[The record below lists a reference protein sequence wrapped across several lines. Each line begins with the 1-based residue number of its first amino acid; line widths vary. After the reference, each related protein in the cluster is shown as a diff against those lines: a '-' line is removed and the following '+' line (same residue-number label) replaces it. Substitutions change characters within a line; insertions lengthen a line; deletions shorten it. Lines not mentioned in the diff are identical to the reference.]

1 MGGGGGWPLSFSGLW
16 SEIRKTKKCLK
27 FKQWLAEYYNIL
39 LSQLRATGW
48 TKGLSVVYYT
58 KEGLMLNWNDLKK
71 LQVVKKTRD
80 IIFQW
85 WKTDVLILER
95 ESLENQLSVENRESV
110 NFPFSFQN
118 PLVKEL
124 FEQESIRASFF
135 EKLNFVQKQKISS
148 GVLEKWP
155 STGLNL
161 FIVPVQIQSYTAGVV
176 AAVGFKYSDESTE
189 HIAGLWSQAG
199 LSEKKIKQNKELI
212 PCIPA
217 QDKTHFMDLMEMVRD
232 EIVSV
237 QQEFMEKTHK
247 TSDLGSDPHS
257 VSYGGM
263 VGQSNIMHH
272 LYNLLDKIKHSH
284 NTILIQ
290 GENGTGK
297 ELIAKSIHQNS
308 LRKNQPFIAQNCSAL
323 NDNLLE
329 SELFGHIK
337 GSFTGAYK
345 DKKGLFEMAD
355 QGSFFLDEVG
365 DTSPAMQVKLL
376 RVLQEGSFFPV
387 GGTEPRKVDV
397 RIIAATNRNLKKM
410 VEEGHFREDLYY
422 RLNVINIQVPPLRE
436 RVEDIPLLAEFFI
449 NRFSSQ
455 PKIFT
460 RKAQEK
466 LKQYPWPGNVRE
478 LQNEAERLAVFTGN
492 DAYIKEEFLSEKIR
506 NKDGQVPVLGLGGGS
521 GKAMKKAIA
530 QLERQ
535 MIAQCLKQESWN
547 KTKVAKKL
555 GISRAALVSKVKDY
569 KLEKRVLRGAPVLLK
584 KSHG

>member
-1 MGGGGGWPLSFSGLW
+1 
-16 SEIRKTKKCLK
+16 
-27 FKQWLAEYYNIL
+27 
-39 LSQLRATGW
+39 
-48 TKGLSVVYYT
+48 
-58 KEGLMLNWNDLKK
+58 MLNWNDLKN
-71 LQVVKKTRD
+71 LHVVKKTRD

-85 WKTDVLILER
+85 WKVDVLIMER
-95 ESLENQLSVENRESV
+95 DVLENYMSGEKEVAI
-110 NFPFSFQN
+110 SFQN
-118 PLVKEL
+118 PLLQSL
-124 FEQESIRASFF
+124 FEKDQARSAFF
-135 EKLNFVQKQKISS
+135 ERISFVQKQKISS
-148 GVLEKWP
+148 GVLEKWHG
-155 STGLNL
+155 TGLNL
-161 FIVPVQIQSYTAGVV
+161 FIVPVQIQAYTAGFVV
-176 AAVGFKYSDESTE
+176 AGGFVYADESTQNIAE
-189 HIAGLWSQAG
+189 HWRKLGVL
-199 LSEKKIKQNKELI
+199 EKDIVQNKGLI
-212 PCIPA
+212 PQVPVR
-217 QDKTHFMDLMEMVRD
+217 DKMHFMDLIEMVAK
-232 EIVSV
+232 EITSV

-247 TSDLGSDPHS
+247 ENEGDTPHS

-263 VGQSNIMHH
+263 VGQSSIMRH

-308 LRKNQPFIAQNCSAL
+308 PRKNQPFIAQNCSAL

-329 SELFGHIK
+329 SELFGHVK
-337 GSFTGAYK
+337 GAFTGAYK

-355 QGSFFLDEVG
+355 KGSFFLDEVG

-376 RVLQEGSFFPV
+376 RVLQEGVFFPV
-387 GGTEPRKVDV
+387 GSTESKKVDV
-397 RIIAATNRNLKKM
+397 RIITATNRDLKKM
-410 VEEGHFREDLYY
+410 VEEGSFREDLYY
-422 RLNVINIQVPPLRE
+422 RLNVINIQVPALRE
-436 RVEDIPLLAEFFI
+436 RVDDIPLLAEFFI
-449 NRFSSQ
+449 NRFSPQQ

-460 RKAQEK
+460 RKALEK

-506 NKDGQVPVLGLGGGS
+506 TKEGQAPIVSVLGGGGG

-535 MIAQCLKQESWN
+535 MIAQCLRQESWN

-569 KLEKRVLRGAPVLLK
+569 KLEKRIFRNPMPLK

>member
-1 MGGGGGWPLSFSGLW
+1 
-16 SEIRKTKKCLK
+16 
-27 FKQWLAEYYNIL
+27 
-39 LSQLRATGW
+39 
-48 TKGLSVVYYT
+48 
-58 KEGLMLNWNDLKK
+58 MLNWNDLKN
-71 LQVVKKTRD
+71 LHVVKKTRD
-80 IIFQW
+80 MIFKW
-85 WKTDVLILER
+85 WKIDVLIVER
-95 ESLENQLSVENRESV
+95 ESLENHLSVEKREPF

-118 PLVKEL
+118 PLIQAL
-124 FEQESIRASFF
+124 FEQEPIRSSFF

-155 STGLNL
+155 ATGLNL
-161 FIVPVQIQSYTAGVV
+161 FIVPVQIQSYTAGFVV
-176 AAVGFKYSDESTE
+176 AMGFKYLDESKE
-189 HIAGLWSQAG
+189 HIPELWSQAG
-199 LSEKKIKQNKELI
+199 FSAKQITQNRELI
-212 PCIPA
+212 PWIPV
-217 QDKTHFMDLMEMVRD
+217 QDKTHFMDLLEMVRD

-247 TSDLGSDPHS
+247 TSDLSDPHS

-263 VGQSNIMHH
+263 VGQSSIMHH

-387 GGTEPRKVDV
+387 GGTEPKKVDV
-397 RIIAATNRNLKKM
+397 RIIAATNRDLKKM
-410 VEEGHFREDLYY
+410 VEGGQFREDLYY

-506 NKDGQVPVLGLGGGS
+506 NKDGQAGFVSLGGG

-569 KLEKRVLRGAPVLLK
+569 KLEKRVFRGAPVLLK